1 MGWIRYQ
8 WRVDKRGLGWKNDQ
22 RVNGY
27 SVRHWVGGTPS
38 KTGDRITTWSRNS
51 IPRYIPQ
58 RIESRDSADTLS
70 ARGHSSSIHSR
81 QKEEVTQMSIKG
93 RTDKQ
98 KQYIH
103 ITNLLFSLKKEWST
117 ATWMNPESITLGARS
132 QTREDGM
139 LYDPTY
145 MRDPEQAKSEG
156 ERK

>member
-8 WRVDKRGLGWKNDQ
+8 WSVDKRGLGWKNCQ

-70 ARGHSSSIHSR
+70 ARDHSSSIHSR
-81 QKEEVTQMSIKG
+81 RKEEVTQMSIKR

-103 ITNLLFSLKKEWST
+103 VTNLLFTLKKERST
-117 ATWMNPESITLGARS
+117 ATRMSPESITLGARS
-132 QTREDGM
+132 QTREDGV
-139 LYDPTY
+139 LYDPAYT
-145 MRDPEQAKSEG
+145 RDPEQAESQR